1 MANINSLKQGWGGVA
16 MAVLVGV
23 VAVFIREMSG
33 TPVLDPLFIALAI
46 GIILRSFLKFS
57 DNHIAG
63 LKITPMLL
71 IPIGVILYGAVNL
84 DFVKIT
90 AVEPM
95 IIFIIVF
102 AFLGNAALIFFLS
115 DLLGIKP
122 KIASLIT
129 AGSAICG
136 ASAIAITSDA
146 VEAEPDDVSN
156 SLIPVFISA
165 LFGLFIFLPFLAII
179 FKITGIDYSIM
190 SGALLQ
196 FTGFVR
202 EAVVNAPFAGS
213 GTSDLMSLALSV
225 KAVRFIGLLILIP
238 IFASFV
244 KRKFYIPWYLIAFLA
259 AGILFSYTPSLAK
272 ALNPILEP
280 ILTYLWSIAMGAIGL
295 NANLKILFSKEGA
308 KTLAISLISFIVTTG
323 IFLGMYLPLR
333 EILF

>member
-1 MANINSLKQGWGGVA
+1 MVNVNLLKQGWGGVA
-16 MAVLVGV
+16 MAVLIGI
-23 VAVFIREMSG
+23 VAVFIREMG
-33 TPVLDPLFIALAI
+33 NTPILDPLFIALAI

-63 LKITPMLL
+63 FKITPMLL
-71 IPIGVILYGAVNL
+71 IPMGVILYGAVNL
-84 DFVKIT
+84 DFIKIT

-102 AFLGNAALIFFLS
+102 TFLGNAALIFFLS
-115 DLLGIKP
+115 DLFGIKP
-122 KIASLIT
+122 KTACLIT

-146 VEAEPDDVSN
+146 VDAEPDDVSN
-156 SLIPVFISA
+156 SLTSVFASA
-165 LFGLFIFLPFLAII
+165 LFGLFLLLPFLSAV

-196 FTGFVR
+196 FTGFVK
-202 EAVVNAPFAGS
+202 ESVANISSAGS
-213 GTSDLMSLALSV
+213 GASDLMSLALSV
-225 KAVRFIGLLILIP
+225 KAVRFIGLLVLIP

-244 KRKFYIPWYLIAFLA
+244 KRKFYIPWYLLGFLA
-259 AGILFSYTPSLAK
+259 AGILFSFLPSLAK
-272 ALNPILEP
+272 TFNPILDP

-295 NANLKILFSKEGA
+295 NANLKILFSKEGV
-308 KTLAISLISFIVTTG
+308 KTLIVCFVSFVITAG

-333 EILF
+333 ETLF